1 MLRESHALW
10 GAGLSVADYVDM
22 WEEIAESRWGRA
34 WYSWRALVD
43 DDDRVL
49 STLKLYRPRLR
60 LGETTGRASAIGAV
74 YTPRILRGRGHAAA
88 LIRAACAEAEG
99 RGDRPALLFT
109 DIGTDYYRE
118 LGFTE
123 LPCEDALGTI
133 AGFAPRA
140 ARGVRLRPMTLDDL
154 DAVAAA
160 HEASLADRALAVLRD
175 RDHWEFLLLRAAS
188 FFRRLDRSGIERRFM
203 IAMDAD
209 RPIGY
214 LIAVIG
220 PGEWNLREA
229 GSFDGDPASL
239 ARILAAGAADASA
252 AAADAVWGWIPRELW
267 SRVPEWKLR
276 PQPRVRAIPMIR
288 MPGGEA
294 PPRELDDAQGAF
306 IPYLD
311 QF

>member
-10 GAGLSVADYVDM
+10 GAGLSVADYVEM
-22 WEEIAESRWGRA
+22 WDEIAESRWGRA

-49 STLKLYRPRLR
+49 TTLKLYRPQLR
-60 LGETTGRASAIGAV
+60 LGDTEGRAAAIGAV
-74 YTPRILRGRGHAAA
+74 YTPRVLRGRGYAAA
-88 LIRAACAEAEG
+88 LIRATCREAEG

-109 DIGTDYYRE
+109 DIGTDYYRA
-118 LGFTE
+118 LGFTP
-123 LPCEDALGTI
+123 LPCEDAIGTI
-133 AGFAPRA
+133 AGSSARAPRGLA
-140 ARGVRLRPMTLDDL
+140 FRAMTVDDL

-160 HEASLADRALAVLRD
+160 HDASLGERAVAVLRD

-188 FFRRLDRSGIERRFM
+188 FFRRLDRSGLERRFM
-203 IAMDAD
+203 IAMDGA
-209 RPIGY
+209 RAIGY
-214 LIAVIG
+214 LIAVVG
-220 PGEWNLREA
+220 PGEWNVREA
-229 GSFDGDPASL
+229 GAFDGDPETL

-252 AAADAVWGWIPRELW
+252 ASADTVWGWIPRELW
-267 SRVPEWKLR
+267 PGVPAWKLR

-288 MPGGEA
+288 MPDREA
-294 PPRELDDAQGAF
+294 PPRALDDAQRAF

>member
-10 GAGLSVADYVDM
+10 GAGLSVADYVEM

-49 STLKLYRPRLR
+49 TTLKLYRPGLR
-60 LGETTGRASAIGAV
+60 LGDTLGRSAAIGAV
-74 YTPRILRGRGHAAA
+74 YTPRVLRGRGHAAA
-88 LIRAACAEAEG
+88 LIRATCAEAQE

-109 DIGTDYYRE
+109 DIGTDYYRA
-118 LGFTE
+118 LGFTA

-133 AGFAPRA
+133 AGAAARAPR
-140 ARGVRLRPMTLDDL
+140 GVTFRPMTFDDI

-160 HEASLADRALAVLRD
+160 HDASLAARTVAVLRD

-188 FFRRLDRSGIERRFM
+188 FFRRLDRSGLERRFM
-203 IAMDAD
+203 IAKDGAHA
-209 RPIGY
+209 IGY
-214 LIAVIG
+214 LIAVVG

-229 GSFDGDPASL
+229 GSFDGDPATL
-239 ARILAAGAADASA
+239 ARILSAGAADAST
-252 AAADAVWGWIPRELW
+252 AAADTVWGWIPRELW
-267 SRVPEWKLR
+267 SRVPGWKLR

-288 MPGGEA
+288 MPDGE
-294 PPRELDDAQGAF
+294 PLPRGLHSAEGAF